1 MNFKIIYSI
10 FMVGM
15 TFPLTRGHKEILFD
29 FTTAENVDNWKE
41 ISDTVRTVGKSKA
54 ILTLQT
60 TQIFQHAIFFTLLN
74 PQPNGAGFAGI
85 RIRTNLNLS
94 NFENIE
100 INCRGQGSNS
110 HYKVVLRHR
119 GLVSN
124 EDITYEQFFMAPM
137 SNTDFSSVVLP
148 LTNFKPYYRGK
159 EVPDAE
165 PLDTANITMLGLQVY
180 GGVYLS
186 IKQRGVSALEIKNI
200 SIS

>member
-1 MNFKIIYSI
+1 
-10 FMVGM
+10 
-15 TFPLTRGHKEILFD
+15 
-29 FTTAENVDNWKE
+29 
-41 ISDTVRTVGKSKA
+41 
-54 ILTLQT
+54 
-60 TQIFQHAIFFTLLN
+60 
-74 PQPNGAGFAGI
+74 
-85 RIRTNLNLS
+85 
-94 NFENIE
+94 
-100 INCRGQGSNS
+100 
-110 HYKVVLRHR
+110 
-119 GLVSN
+119 
-124 EDITYEQFFMAPM
+124 MAPM